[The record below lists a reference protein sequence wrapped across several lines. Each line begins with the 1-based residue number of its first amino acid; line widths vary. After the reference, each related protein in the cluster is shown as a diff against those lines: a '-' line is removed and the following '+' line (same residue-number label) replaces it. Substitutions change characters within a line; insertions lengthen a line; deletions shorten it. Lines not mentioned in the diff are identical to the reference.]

1 MAAAAI
7 PIIGSLAKT
16 IFSFLGNKGADSRAT
31 TAIAN
36 ANNTGINLQ
45 DLATERGIQGILGST
60 ANETGTARQMG
71 DWWDAILQ
79 SSGEGA
85 TTYFNNAANHA
96 TDQVN
101 ASAQAGTQRVDTG
114 ASNANDILRGLL
126 QQNTANYQPYAAAG
140 STAAG
145 NLNSLTGPVTGAD
158 RLKNLLDNPASLEN
172 TPGYQFQLQQ
182 GLQGLSQQAAS
193 HGALQSGGVLKALTQ
208 YGQGLA
214 GTTYQSAVQN
224 AALSDREEMDKRNQ
238 QFSNTLSTANL
249 GMGANS
255 GMESGY
261 LGLGAPQSQNL
272 TNAAQ
277 LGAGYGMTAGQF
289 GGNATLSSGQYGGN
303 AMQTTAQ
310 ERVNTGV
317 DLGKWI
323 SDANINAAN
332 AAAGL
337 DVSNARSTTPLYQNV
352 GAANAA
358 GILGK
363 ASNFKD
369 LLGNAASAAPD
380 IFAEL
385 KKVFG
390 G

>member
-7 PIIGSLAKT
+7 PIIGDLAKS
-16 IFSFLGNKGADSRAT
+16 IFSFLGNKGADSKAT

-36 ANNTGINLQ
+36 ANSTGITRL
-45 DLATERGIQGILGST
+45 DDA
-60 ANETGTARQMG
+60 TARAMQRILTTTATQTSAAGDMG
-71 DWWDAILQ
+71 NWWDALLQ
-79 SSGEGA
+79 ESGDHA
-85 TTYFNNAANHA
+85 RNYFNDAAGHA

-101 ASAQAGTQRVDTG
+101 AAAQAGTQRVDTG
-114 ASNANDILRGLL
+114 ASNANDILKGLL
-126 QQNTANYQPYAAAG
+126 AQNTANYQPYAAAG

-182 GLQGLSQQAAS
+182 GLQGVSQQGAA
-193 HGALQSGGVLKALTQ
+193 HGALQSGGMLKALTQ

-224 AALSDREEMDKRNQ
+224 ALSSDRLELDKRNQ
-238 QFSNTLSTANL
+238 QFGQTLATANL
-249 GMGANS
+249 GMGANT
-255 GMESGY
+255 GMESGF
-261 LGLGAPQSQNL
+261 LGLGAPQGTNL

-277 LGAGYGMTAGQF
+277 LGAGYGLQAGQF
-289 GGNATLSSGQYGGN
+289 GGNATLASGQYGGN
-303 AMQTTAQ
+303 AMQNTAAA
-310 ERVNTGV
+310 RVGTGM
-317 DLGKWI
+317 DLGRWI
-323 SDANINAAN
+323 GNTNIAA
-332 AAAGL
+332 ADTAAGL
-337 DVSNARSTTPLYQNV
+337 DLAGAQSVVPLYQNI

-363 ASNFKD
+363 ASNFNS

-380 IFAEL
+380 IFAQL
-385 KKVFG
+385 KKLFG
-390 G
+390 